1 MSISTHNQVSW
12 EEDRMKLILTD
23 LRGWKVFTGNPG
35 TVSAKLGK
43 SFPGTQWGSVF
54 QVEGVAQAK
63 AQR

>member
-43 SFPGTQWGSVF
+43 SFPGTQ
-54 QVEGVAQAK
+54 VEGVAQAK